1 MTATPPKPRTRC
13 EDAAALQR
21 HLATAEECL
30 NRLAE
35 DSRTVLER
43 LVTPPD
49 ESLRAAIRSAAE
61 CGEALE
67 LRLHKAQALNS
78 SLSSSLSRHTQE
90 LVTRR
95 LQLSR
100 LGIEDDVVVRA
111 VASARYVLSR
121 VQGIAKRGLDAW
133 DKKPEFFST
142 SPPFGGR
149 QCLGCECLRE
159 ALEEIASPMLDCEV
173 RNVEMVHKK
182 ESKR

>member
-1 MTATPPKPRTRC
+1 
-13 EDAAALQR
+13 
-21 HLATAEECL
+21 
-30 NRLAE
+30 
-35 DSRTVLER
+35 
-43 LVTPPD
+43 
-49 ESLRAAIRSAAE
+49 
-61 CGEALE
+61 
-67 LRLHKAQALNS
+67 LHKAQALNS

-133 DKKPEFFST
+133 DKKPEFFSA

-159 ALEEIASPMLDCEV
+159 ALEQIASPDLDD
-173 RNVEMVHKK
+173 EMRSIDRAHKGGRK
-182 ESKR
+182 

>member
-1 MTATPPKPRTRC
+1 MSPKPPKPRTRC
-13 EDAAALQR
+13 NDAVALQR

-49 ESLRAAIRSAAE
+49 ESLRAALRSAAE

-67 LRLHKAQALNS
+67 LRLHKAQSLNS

-121 VQGIAKRGLDAW
+121 VQGIATRGLDAW

-159 ALEEIASPMLDCEV
+159 ALEQIASPDLDA
-173 RNVEMVHKK
+173 EMRGIERTYK
-182 ESKR
+182 ETRK